1 MAKSKYSP
9 EEIEGIARTAMD
21 TALGS
26 PESDIGKTRQRNIE
40 YYNADPV
47 GELAPP
53 EVADRSNFVDTSV
66 ADTVE
71 GMLPQF
77 MDMFVS
83 SDDAVD
89 FEPRNPQDAEQ
100 AALAKAY
107 VNHLFYTKNDGLAI
121 LYDWFKDALI
131 QKVGFVKVWVEEDAE
146 DSKQRYEG
154 VSEEQL
160 VMLLQDGWE
169 LVDQPEVEEE
179 TGGLEFTVRKESRT
193 KKIRIAV
200 VSPSSMR
207 VDSNARWD
215 SEPAMIGEVCYKR
228 RFELEQDGYVVDDAN
243 EETPESDMETL
254 AMLGD
259 NAFEAS
265 GSPHRSH
272 DLIKLEEIYMKLD
285 QDDDGIAEWLKICL
299 IGGKLAIYEDGSDAW
314 EQVDGHPYVWICPIP
329 RPHSFYGDC
338 PADFAI
344 QPQKLKTATVRAI
357 QDNMYLTVNQRTY
370 VNMSADVNVEDILES
385 RPGGIIRGRTAPGE
399 AFQSIVQPNLGAPA
413 YQFNQFLDEW
423 RQDRTGFTKYSQ
435 GTDSNSLNKTATG
448 VSIIT
453 QKSDLRMKLMARFF
467 AVGVKNLF
475 AKVLKLAITYQNQPE
490 MVMVNGQFFPINP
503 SQFKNDFNM
512 KIKVGLG
519 TGTKEQQS
527 ARVQGLL
534 QVMQAGVQMGVVKPE
549 NVAEAIK
556 LYVEANEFKNPER
569 FVSPPEPQQGPNPEQ
584 VQQGMQM
591 LQEQGQQIQQLSQEN
606 EQLKAQLQNKQADT
620 QIKAQDSQVSAEL
633 KAQELALKE
642 RELALKEQEAQF
654 KMAIEQ
660 YNAETQRIQAMN
672 APESAQEAPE
682 ARESDKGDQ
691 STAALIAGFQAMLQP
706 KTSVG
711 VMTRLPDG
719 SYQMTKQ
726 ENINPQGFQ

>member
-1 MAKSKYSP
+1 
-9 EEIEGIARTAMD
+9 MD

-40 YYNADPV
+40 YYNAEPI
-47 GELAPP
+47 GTLAPP
-53 EVADRSNFVDTSV
+53 EVADRSDFVDTSV
-66 ADTVE
+66 CDTVE

-121 LYDWFKDALI
+121 LYDWFKDSLI

-169 LVDQPEVEEE
+169 LTEEPEVQEE
-179 TGGLEFTVRKESRT
+179 GGLEFTVRKESRT

-215 SEPAMIGEVCYKR
+215 AEPAMIGEVCYKR

-370 VNMSADVNVEDILES
+370 VNMSADVNVDDILES

-527 ARVQGLL
+527 ARVMGLL
-534 QVMQAGVQMGVVKPE
+534 QVMAQGAQMGVVKPE
-549 NVAEAIK
+549 NIAEAIK

-569 FVSPPEPQQGPNPEQ
+569 FVSPPDPQQGPSPEQ
-584 VQQGMQM
+584 VQQGMQA
-591 LQEQGQQIQQLSQEN
+591 LQMQQQQIQEMGQELQSVQSEN
-606 EQLKAQLQNKQADT
+606 EQLKAQLQNKQVDT
-620 QIKAQDSQVSAEL
+620 QIKAQDLQASYEI
-633 KAQELALKE
+633 KAQELSLKE
-642 RELALKEQEAQF
+642 RELALKERELEIREREAQA
-654 KMAIEQ
+654 KALTEQ
-660 YNAETQRIQAMN
+660 YSAETARI
-672 APESAQEAPE
+672 
-682 ARESDKGDQ
+682 
-691 STAALIAGFQAMLQP
+691 
-706 KTSVG
+706 G
-711 VMTRLPDG
+711 VMTPDVV
-719 SYQMTKQ
+719 
-726 ENINPQGFQ
+726 PVDPFQGYIA

>member
-1 MAKSKYSP
+1 MAKTKYSP
-9 EEIEGIARTAMD
+9 DEIEGIARTAMD

-40 YYNADPV
+40 YYNAEAV
-47 GELAPP
+47 GDLSPP
-53 EVADRSNFVDTSV
+53 EVADRSAYVDTAV

-89 FEPRNPQDAEQ
+89 FEPRNPQDADQ

-169 LVDQPEVEEE
+169 LTEEPEVEEE

-200 VSPSSMR
+200 VAPHQMR

-215 SEPAMIGEVCYKR
+215 AEPAMIGEVSYMR
-228 RFELEQDGYVVDDAN
+228 RFELDQEGFVVEDAN
-243 EETPESDMETL
+243 EETPDSEMESLDL
-254 AMLGD
+254 LGD
-259 NAFEAS
+259 NAFSTAS
-265 GSPHRSH
+265 SPHRSH
-272 DLIKLEEIYMKLD
+272 DLIKREIVYIKLD

-370 VNMSADVNVEDILES
+370 VNMSADVEIADILES

-423 RQDRTGFTKYSQ
+423 RQDRTGFTKYAQ
-435 GTDSNSLNKTATG
+435 GTDSNALNKTATG

-490 MVMVNGQFFPINP
+490 MVMVNGEFFPINP

-527 ARVQGLL
+527 ARVMGLL
-534 QVMQAGVQMGVVKPE
+534 QVMAQGAQMGVVKPE

-642 RELALKEQEAQF
+642 REVELKERELEMKAAAEMFKAQT
-654 KMAIEQ
+654 E
-660 YNAETQRIQAMN
+660 R
-672 APESAQEAPE
+672 
-682 ARESDKGDQ
+682 
-691 STAALIAGFQAMLQP
+691 L
-706 KTSVG
+706 TSVG
-711 VMTRLPDG
+711 VEGMPETMAVNQQNTETLGLMVEALGELIQKMNAPKVKNSRLVRQPDG
-719 SYQMTKQ
+719 SYLAQSIEESQ
-726 ENINPQGFQ
+726 